1 MNFLQTVCINNN
13 SEIMDSDYW
22 MEVLRE
28 MEKDINITKN
38 GKNIATLTSGK
49 EAKRTAL
56 YSLVGIAKD
65 LNGMDIKEARLSRQ

>member
-1 MNFLQTVCINNN
+1 MTITATELKANLHKYLMMVEN
-13 SEIMDSDYW
+13 E
-22 MEVLRE
+22 
-28 MEKDINITKN
+28 DINITKN

-49 EAKRTAL
+49 EAKRIAL

>member
-1 MNFLQTVCINNN
+1 MTITATELKANLHKYLMMVEN
-13 SEIMDSDYW
+13 E
-22 MEVLRE
+22 
-28 MEKDINITKN
+28 DINITKN

-65 LNGMDIKEARLSRQ
+65 LNSMDIKEARLSRQ

>member
-1 MNFLQTVCINNN
+1 MTITATELKANLHKYLMMVEN
-13 SEIMDSDYW
+13 E
-22 MEVLRE
+22 
-28 MEKDINITKN
+28 DINITKN
-38 GKNIATLTSGK
+38 GKNIAILTSGK

>member
-1 MNFLQTVCINNN
+1 MTITATELKANLHKYLMMVEN
-13 SEIMDSDYW
+13 E
-22 MEVLRE
+22 
-28 MEKDINITKN
+28 DINITKN

-65 LNGMDIKEARLSRQ
+65 LNGIDIKEARLSRQ

>member
-1 MNFLQTVCINNN
+1 MTITATELKANLHKYLMMVEN
-13 SEIMDSDYW
+13 E
-22 MEVLRE
+22 
-28 MEKDINITKN
+28 DINITKN

>member
-1 MNFLQTVCINNN
+1 MTITATELKSNLHKYLMMVEF
-13 SEIMDSDYW
+13 E
-22 MEVLRE
+22 
-28 MEKDINITKN
+28 DINITKN